1 MPGRGL
7 EGAQSIQRRQ
17 PGGHPGISRYMSL
30 YHPKRYKVSF
40 VEGSNRADIGSNRV
54 LQEPKMSTYTHES
67 MINHHAPGILSQ
79 IAETLHV
86 WRQRYRSRRE
96 LAQWSDRELHDV
108 GISWSDV
115 AYEAEK
121 PFWRA

>member
-1 MPGRGL
+1 
-7 EGAQSIQRRQ
+7 
-17 PGGHPGISRYMSL
+17 MSL

-40 VEGSNRADIGSNRV
+40 VEGFNRADIGLNRV
-54 LQEPKMSTYTHES
+54 LQESKMSTYTHES
-67 MINHHAPGILSQ
+67 MINHHEPGILSQ
-79 IAETLHV
+79 IGETLHV